1 MVQLGGF
8 SGLSFLSYLLNP
20 PKIAENKEETTTK
33 SKNIWIHAVKK
44 SSEFRKKLNTLV
56 LSLET
61 FSANDK
67 KKVSGITL
75 TNNEVKERVPRNY
88 SIFLLRYC
96 FTIYKK

>member
-61 FSANDK
+61 FSANN
-67 KKVSGITL
+67 KKVSGMTL
-75 TNNEVKERVPRNY
+75 TNIEVKQRVPGNY

-96 FTIYKK
+96 FAIYKK